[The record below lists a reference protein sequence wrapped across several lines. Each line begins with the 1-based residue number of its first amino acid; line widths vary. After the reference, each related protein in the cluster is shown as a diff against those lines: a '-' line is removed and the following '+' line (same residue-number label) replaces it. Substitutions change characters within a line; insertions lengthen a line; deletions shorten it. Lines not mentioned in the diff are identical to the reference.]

1 VKGRFLLNI
10 VVREGSSVFQLFS
23 CKNKSLLIGGNSFLI
38 LDLGFNVFN
47 GIRGFDFQS
56 DSLSSKS
63 FNENLH
69 SSSQSKDQMESGFLL
84 NVIIG
89 EGSSVFQLFS
99 GKNKSLLIGGNSF
112 FVLDLGLDVFNGI
125 RGFDFQSDSLSS
137 KSFNKNLH
145 SSSQS

>member
-1 VKGRFLLNI
+1 LNI

-99 GKNKSLLIGGNSF
+99 CKNKSLLIRGNSF

-137 KSFNKNLH
+137 KSFNENLH
-145 SSSQS
+145 SSSQSQN